1 MPDQPTRAHA
11 HGRAMERILV
21 ALDAHDREEAF
32 EITRD
37 VEEMMSLVQLL
48 TPDLPPVLLNSMRE
62 ATIMRA
68 AQQVVKAQARRRD
81 IRSFLGTW
89 SIRRVPSS
97 IIPLFMFPSLAETS
111 Q

>member
-1 MPDQPTRAHA
+1 M
-11 HGRAMERILV
+11 
-21 ALDAHDREEAF
+21 ALDAHDREEVF

-37 VEEMMSLVQLL
+37 VEDMMSLVQLL

-62 ATIMRA
+62 AAIMRA

-81 IRSFLGTW
+81 IHSFSGAW
-89 SIRRVPSS
+89 SISRVPSS
-97 IIPLFMFPSLAETS
+97 IVPLFRFPSLAETS